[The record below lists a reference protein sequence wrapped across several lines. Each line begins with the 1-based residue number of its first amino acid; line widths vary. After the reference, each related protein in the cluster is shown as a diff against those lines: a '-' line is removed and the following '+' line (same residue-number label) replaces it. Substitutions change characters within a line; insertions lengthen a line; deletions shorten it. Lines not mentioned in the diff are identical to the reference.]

1 MLLEGHRTVI
11 CDVRH
16 SNALSRHT
24 MKPLG
29 AAIHPPAERLALC
42 VDGLVSLRSG
52 RTRGAT
58 VPKIMT
64 RPAIESEGAHVDLD
78 FRDTTIWTEFSG
90 IPSLSMLFGD
100 EEAGPYVFLSASVP
114 MEEQMPTG
122 FSHAHP
128 SDNWRISVRGT
139 TNMGRDSYGHGEF
152 RFHDGGVPYASDNLA
167 WGPEGGFGL
176 VLMGDR
182 RGFAITPVKAEV
194 TERVEPTQ
202 VAAAKAMGIERLDP
216 CPGAPAIRTT
226 AGGTSRAH
234 LNGGFGSEDGWIEAG
249 PGVKAFV
256 GLLGEPVRAVVS
268 PDRRRGGDRRCLA
281 RSHARHRDPD
291 RPDRRAVEADGV
303 TLEQGSVRLDASGVA
318 ESALAAGSVACASP
332 RSSGIVRRYSP
343 VSPSAPTMT
352 RRGHR
357 RHCRRDRTPGNADG
371 VDQLRVHPMSDVL
384 ASASATHIDV
394 CSLENIDIVV
404 IPGLSRPSEHVV
416 GSGAAAGNSF
426 GAPAVEP
433 VVARPSVA
441 LSDPFDHDDVV
452 AALTLDA
459 TVENEDDVVTMRV
472 PTLV

>member
-1 MLLEGHRTVI
+1 M
-11 CDVRH
+11 
-16 SNALSRHT
+16 
-24 MKPLG
+24 
-29 AAIHPPAERLALC
+29 
-42 VDGLVSLRSG
+42 
-52 RTRGAT
+52 
-58 VPKIMT
+58 PKIMT

-256 GLLGEPVRAVVS
+256 GLLGEPERGPVVCLIDAEPGAVAW
-268 PDRRRGGDRRCLA
+268 PA
-281 RSHARHRDPD
+281 RTLDTETLIVPIDGS
-291 RPDRRAVEADGV
+291 VEADGV

-318 ESALAAGSVACASP
+318 ESALAAGSGGVRLAA
-332 RSSGIVRRYSP
+332 IV
-343 VSPSAPTMT
+343 
-352 RRGHR
+352 
-357 RHCRRDRTPGNADG
+357 GNRQA
-371 VDQLRVHPMSDVL
+371 LL
-384 ASASATHIDV
+384 AGQ
-394 CSLENIDIVV
+394 
-404 IPGLSRPSEHVV
+404 P
-416 GSGAAAGNSF
+416 F
-426 GAPAVEP
+426 GADDDAVATA
-433 VVARPSVA
+433 VT
-441 LSDPFDHDDVV
+441 
-452 AALTLDA
+452 AAVTELLATLTA
-459 TVENEDDVVTMRV
+459 
-472 PTLV
+472 